1 MDTIKSSPSGHP
13 PEDVKRLAEQLRRL
27 EERYRHE
34 DLGTEER
41 CEFEDRVKH
50 LRRKLS
56 ERR

>member
-1 MDTIKSSPSGHP
+1 MDTTKSSPSGHP
-13 PEDVKRLAEQLRRL
+13 TTREERLEELRRL